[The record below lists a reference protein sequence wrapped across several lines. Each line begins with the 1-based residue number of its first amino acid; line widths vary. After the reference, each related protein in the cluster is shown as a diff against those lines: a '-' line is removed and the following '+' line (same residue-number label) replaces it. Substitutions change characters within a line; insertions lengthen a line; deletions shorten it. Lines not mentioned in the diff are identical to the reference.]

1 MLSAHDFKNIND
13 IEDPDEAYKVFLN
26 EYDEL
31 YNIACPLLTV
41 KQSRK
46 EPWMTAGLLISSKNK
61 NKLMIN
67 KIRKPTEPNI
77 LTYKK
82 YVEIYNRLIRAA
94 KKSHYHNIFREYISD
109 SKRTWKIINESIKKI
124 IINLSRLTNI

>member
-1 MLSAHDFKNIND
+1 LLSAHDFKNIND

-46 EPWMTAGLLISSKNK
+46 NTKKEPWMTAGLLISSKNK
-61 NKLMIN
+61 NKLMIK

-77 LTYKK
+77 LAYKK
-82 YVEIYNRLIRAA
+82 YE
-94 KKSHYHNIFREYISD
+94 KCTTD
-109 SKRTWKIINESIKKI
+109 
-124 IINLSRLTNI
+124 